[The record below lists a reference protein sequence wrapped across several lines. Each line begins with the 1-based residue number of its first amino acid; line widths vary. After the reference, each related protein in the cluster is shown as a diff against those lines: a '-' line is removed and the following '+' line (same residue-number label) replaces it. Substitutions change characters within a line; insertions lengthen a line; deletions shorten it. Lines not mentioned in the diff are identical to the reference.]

1 MKQGRKCCETAMKK
15 YYETAPIINNNDTV
29 KVHFI
34 PLSGTMNQASVCCLL
49 AGGEGG
55 QCKQVSHYRSSLLHI
70 FLKILL
76 QVNKKH
82 SKNALISI
90 PISLLDSPVHGASF
104 ELTYLYHLFCLGP
117 GNYITMS
124 RTPKIL
130 CKFSKQ
136 YGCSIHC
143 RTISTSVPFRPMIVQ
158 VSN

>member
-1 MKQGRKCCETAMKK
+1 
-15 YYETAPIINNNDTV
+15 V
-29 KVHFI
+29 
-34 PLSGTMNQASVCCLL
+34 LSASGG
-49 AGGEGG
+49 GGEGG

-90 PISLLDSPVHGASF
+90 PISLLDSSVHGASF

-136 YGCSIHC
+136 YG
-143 RTISTSVPFRPMIVQ
+143 
-158 VSN
+158 

>member
-1 MKQGRKCCETAMKK
+1 MKQGQKCCETAMKR
-15 YYETAPIINNNDTV
+15 YYETAPIINNNNTV
-29 KVHFI
+29 KVDFI

-49 AGGEGG
+49 GGGEGEGG

-90 PISLLDSPVHGASF
+90 PISLLDSSVHGASF

-136 YGCSIHC
+136 YG
-143 RTISTSVPFRPMIVQ
+143 
-158 VSN
+158 